1 MAKEGAAINEQ
12 TTNES
17 EQVFIKD
24 VHIEDNDHKP
34 EVNFDTVSGYDHT
47 RTDESLLPPPPTEFT
62 APKDDVKPTF
72 TFTSAP
78 VISEDTARQAL
89 VEFVSKQRCWG
100 TGTAKNL
107 TFEKLQPSHSYHY
120 FLETFTE
127 ERTSKWDH
135 EPFRGQFVD
144 GPQNGPAP
152 GPWEIPAT
160 FKEIFKNEIQHHEV
174 PHTAF
179 VKPCFRCKTKG
190 KIDCYRCN
198 GSGRVNCSSCN
209 ESGSRTVT
217 RNGKSCRESCHCSG
231 GKVSCLYCRGNGK
244 VRCPACKGECKLKWF
259 IKLIISWVNNVS
271 EHVIERGVIPAYM
284 ISQSTGTLGFNEVL
298 PLVQPVA
305 NFPVAEVNE
314 VSHNFVD
321 SHQFPMKRIHMQH
334 HMIRMVPMTECVC
347 RHRGK
352 EFTFFV
358 YGLENKVYAPN
369 YPDQYCW
376 GCTIQ

>member
-120 FLETFTE
+120 VLETFTE

-135 EPFRGQFVD
+135 EPFRGTCITTLV
-144 GPQNGPAP
+144 
-152 GPWEIPAT
+152 
-160 FKEIFKNEIQHHEV
+160 
-174 PHTAF
+174 
-179 VKPCFRCKTKG
+179 
-190 KIDCYRCN
+190 
-198 GSGRVNCSSCN
+198 
-209 ESGSRTVT
+209 
-217 RNGKSCRESCHCSG
+217 
-231 GKVSCLYCRGNGK
+231 L
-244 VRCPACKGECKLKWF
+244 
-259 IKLIISWVNNVS
+259 NV
-271 EHVIERGVIPAYM
+271 
-284 ISQSTGTLGFNEVL
+284 
-298 PLVQPVA
+298 
-305 NFPVAEVNE
+305 
-314 VSHNFVD
+314 
-321 SHQFPMKRIHMQH
+321 
-334 HMIRMVPMTECVC
+334 
-347 RHRGK
+347 
-352 EFTFFV
+352 
-358 YGLENKVYAPN
+358 
-369 YPDQYCW
+369 
-376 GCTIQ
+376 

>member
-34 EVNFDTVSGYDHT
+34 EVNFDTVSGYDHI

-107 TFEKLQPSHSYHY
+107 TFEKLQPSHSYHI
-120 FLETFTE
+120 LL
-127 ERTSKWDH
+127 
-135 EPFRGQFVD
+135 GQFVD
-144 GPQNGPAP
+144 GSQNGSAP

-160 FKEIFKNEIQHHEV
+160 FTEIFKNEIQHHEV

-179 VKPCFRCKTKG
+179 VK
-190 KIDCYRCN
+190 
-198 GSGRVNCSSCN
+198 VNCSSCN
-209 ESGSRTVT
+209 GSGSRTVT

-244 VRCPACKGECKLKWF
+244 VRCPACKGECRLKWF

-298 PLVQPVA
+298 PRVPPVA

-334 HMIRMVPMTECVC
+334 HMIRMVPLTQCVC
-347 RHRGK
+347 RRRGK

-358 YGLENKVYAPN
+358 YGLENKVYAPD
-369 YPDQYCW
+369 YPDQCCW